1 METKT
6 KKMQLGLAGVLSAVL
21 AFGMGAAP
29 ASGATAEED
38 APAEENVSE
47 ENADAQLA
55 VDVAHESG
63 FEGSLLEG
71 AFEEQPD
78 GSVAI
83 LDEGGE
89 ELFILETEVPLQDGE
104 TVEVDYAINGSQIE
118 ASYSAEVD
126 PDDVV
131 LPPQSRSA
139 DCASRALF
147 LAGSG
152 AVLLGSALTAPATA
166 GGSLLVGG
174 FALAYTG
181 SSVTMLQD
189 CYA

>member
-38 APAEENVSE
+38 APAEENISE
-47 ENADAQLA
+47 ENADAQL
-55 VDVAHESG
+55 DVADESG
-63 FEGSLLEG
+63 FEGCLLEG